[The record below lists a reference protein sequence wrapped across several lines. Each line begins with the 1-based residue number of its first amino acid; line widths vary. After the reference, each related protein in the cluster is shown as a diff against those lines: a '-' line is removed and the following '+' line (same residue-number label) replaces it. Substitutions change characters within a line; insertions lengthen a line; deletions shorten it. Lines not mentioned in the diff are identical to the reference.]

1 MLRGEKELIYGN
13 QPRPETKLIELISLF
28 LDTGPVAGTPL
39 IMTPIIEDEYHL
51 EVDIPPSDD
60 QVNYTGPN
68 PQVLESTAPNS
79 SPLQGYCR
87 VGNAYM
93 LMEGSENQED
103 GQTKKV
109 TEDYNHGTLKILEKM
124 SYLLDL
130 LRKTP
135 GVVSEELDLR
145 SSNGGMVPCGAI
157 GAEAAKN
164 LGQNVS
170 NSKLQGCWLPTGN
183 ASMLM
188 GGSKEELEW
197 IVHVLRTRFGSK

>member
-1 MLRGEKELIYGN
+1 MLIGGN

-28 LDTGPVAGTPL
+28 LDTGPVEGTPL

-68 PQVLESTAPNS
+68 PQVLESTAPNT

-93 LMEGSENQED
+93 LMEESEDQENNQV
-103 GQTKKV
+103 KKG
-109 TEDYNHGTLKILEKM
+109 TEDYNHGALKILEKM
-124 SYLLDL
+124 PYLLDL
-130 LRKTP
+130 LDKAP
-135 GVVSEELDLR
+135 GAVSKELELR
-145 SSNGGMVPCGAI
+145 SSDEGMVPCGAI
-157 GAEAAKN
+157 GAEATKN

-197 IVHVLRTRFGSK
+197 IVNVLRTKFGNK